1 VAEWIAVSEDI
12 LHLVGAFV
20 TGSVASVAL
29 RGYRE
34 TGSPALLRLTTA
46 FTFLT
51 VSFALAGVTGS
62 GLGLAL
68 GVLFGSALLVA
79 SGSALL
85 IAGALETAGYFFLAF
100 SHVLNVG
107 FQGRT
112 RLGPLAVVLLPAEAA
127 LKILS
132 LFFLLYGLVETT
144 MSYAKQHR
152 STTLLIALGLAL
164 LGGGEFVRLLAP
176 IQFTDLLELTSLVA
190 KVLGF
195 GILYVPV
202 VQFSRQKG
210 GG

>member
-1 VAEWIAVSEDI
+1 
-12 LHLVGAFV
+12 
-20 TGSVASVAL
+20 
-29 RGYRE
+29 
-34 TGSPALLRLTTA
+34 LTTA

-51 VSFALAGVTGS
+51 VSFAIAGVTGS

-68 GVLFGSALLVA
+68 GVLFGSALL
-79 SGSALL
+79 
-85 IAGALETAGYFFLAF
+85 IAGALETVGYFFLAF

-107 FQGRT
+107 FAGRT

-132 LFFLLYGLVETT
+132 LFFLLYGLVETS

-152 STTLLIALGLAL
+152 TTTLLIALGLAL

-176 IQFTDLLELTSLVA
+176 IQATEILELSSVVA

-195 GILYVPV
+195 GTLFVPV
-202 VQFSRQKG
+202 VQFSRRRG